1 MFVGVRKDWFLS
13 LQRLSLPWEHPAP
26 AIPTSRP
33 LGSHPQASL
42 TVNNRPPVQGT
53 AANSVSLRDPG
64 RVSPPGSHI
73 PGLNR
78 PLAVEVPAC

>member
-42 TVNNRPPVQGT
+42 PVNHRPPVQGT

-64 RVSPPGSHI
+64 ESPLPALTPPG
-73 PGLNR
+73 
-78 PLAVEVPAC
+78 